1 MERDEI
7 HILCHSNSEVIVS
20 YIDDLESRYSDLESR
35 YSELES
41 RYSAEVADLKS
52 RYSDLESRYNDLESQ
67 NIELRERI
75 NELESSP
82 NQNRQNRNKPPS
94 TGFFGN
100 KKPKLSSSRETSGK
114 RQGGQKGHP
123 GFTLR
128 MSESPDEII
137 TNRLCNCKYC
147 GQVIKDVEVID
158 YERRQK
164 FDIIIKRKVTEYRSE
179 IKKCPY
185 CNRKSKAD
193 FPDSVPKPVQFGNTI
208 LTITTYLR
216 TYHLIPYYRIKEITR
231 EVFGLSV
238 STATIQK
245 AETKCFHILKGAT
258 NYIKNK
264 LIKADVIN
272 CDETGINVN
281 GHVHY
286 CHVIST
292 EKLTFYFHNRSRGSR
307 AMKKMGVLPRFRGVA
322 VHDFWKPYFKYKN
335 CEHAV
340 CNVHIL
346 RELKEI
352 SRNETQKWS
361 LEMSDLLREIKK
373 CVDGVKKQGNNM
385 KEETIRAFKEKYDS
399 ILMKGF
405 KENPP
410 QKLEVHKGKRGMQ
423 AQSDAKNLL
432 DRLSKYK
439 TEVLRFATDL
449 RVPFGNNQAER
460 DIRMIT
466 IQQKISGNFRTPHG
480 ADAFCRIR
488 GYISTIM
495 KNNMPVLGSLNAVFE
510 GVPPLP

>member
-7 HILCHSNSEVIVS
+7 LDLCHSNSEVIVS
-20 YIDDLESRYSDLESR
+20 YIGDLESRYSDLESR
-35 YSELES
+35 YNELESQNVELRARIDELES
-41 RYSAEVADLKS
+41 RL
-52 RYSDLESRYNDLESQ
+52 NQ
-67 NIELRERI
+67 NI
-75 NELESSP
+75 
-82 NQNRQNRNKPPS
+82 QTRNKPPS
-94 TGFFGN
+94 TGFHVEKGSR
-100 KKPKLSSSRETSGK
+100 LSSSRETSGK
-114 RQGGQKGHP
+114 RAGGQKGHP
-123 GFTLR
+123 GSTLK

-137 TNRLCNCKYC
+137 TNRLCNCIYC
-147 GQVIKDVEVID
+147 GHSIEEIEVIGH
-158 YERRQK
+158 EKRQK
-164 FDIIIKRKVTEYRSE
+164 YDITMNRKVTEYRSE

-193 FPDSVPKPVQFGNTI
+193 FPESVTKPVQLGNTV
-208 LTITTYLR
+208 LTIATYLR
-216 TYHLIPYYRIKEITR
+216 DYHLIPYQRIKEIMR
-231 EVFGLSV
+231 DIFGLGISPA
-238 STATIQK
+238 SIKK
-245 AETKCFHILKGAT
+245 AETKCFHNLKGAT

-264 LIKADVIN
+264 LIKEDVIN
-272 CDETGINVN
+272 CDETGIDVN
-281 GHVHY
+281 GRVHY
-286 CHVIST
+286 CHVTST
-292 EKLTFYFHNRSRGSR
+292 EKLTFYFHDRSRGSR
-307 AMKKMGVLPRFRGVA
+307 AMKKMKVLPRFRGIA

-352 SRNETQKWS
+352 SKNKTQKWS

-373 CVDGVKKQGNNM
+373 CVDGVKKLGN
-385 KEETIRAFKEKYDS
+385 KIEEETIKAFKEKYDS

-405 KENPP
+405 EDNPP
-410 QKLEVHKGKRGMQ
+410 QNLEFHKGKRGMQ

-439 TEVLRFATDL
+439 TEVLRFVTDL

-466 IQQKISGNFRTPHG
+466 IQQKISGSFRTPHG

-495 KNNMPVLGSLNAVFE
+495 KNNMPILSSLNAVFE

>member
-7 HILCHSNSEVIVS
+7 LILCNSNSEVIVS
-20 YIDDLESRYSDLESR
+20 YIADLESRYSDLESR
-35 YSELES
+35 YN
-41 RYSAEVADLKS
+41 AEDADLKS
-52 RYSDLESRYNDLESQ
+52 RYSDLESRYNKLESQ

-75 NELESSP
+75 NELESRL
-82 NQNRQNRNKPPS
+82 NQSRQNGNKPPS

-100 KKPKLSSSRETSGK
+100 KKHKLSSSREPSEK
-114 RQGGQKGHP
+114 RPGGQKGHP
-123 GFTLR
+123 GFT
-128 MSESPDEII
+128 MSMSKHPDEII

-147 GQVIKDVEVID
+147 GQSIQETEVID
-158 YERRQK
+158 HEKRQK
-164 FDIIIKRKVTEYRSE
+164 FDISINHKVTEYRSE

-185 CNRKSKAD
+185 CNRKNKAD
-193 FPDSVPKPVQFGNTI
+193 FPESITKPVQFGNTV
-208 LTITTYLR
+208 LTFVTYLR
-216 TYHLIPYYRIKEITR
+216 NYHLIPYYRIKEIIKDI
-231 EVFGLSV
+231 FGLGIS
-238 STATIQK
+238 SATIKK
-245 AETKCFHILKGAT
+245 AEKKCFHNLKGVT

-264 LIKADVIN
+264 LIKEDVID

-281 GHVHY
+281 GQRHH
-286 CHVIST
+286 CHLIST
-292 EKLTFYFHNRSRGSR
+292 KKLTFYFHHRSRGFI
-307 AMKKMGVLPRFRGVA
+307 AMTKMGVLPKFKGVA
-322 VHDFWKPYFKYKN
+322 VHDFWKPYFKYEK

-352 SRNETQKWS
+352 SKNETQKWA
-361 LEMSDLLREIKK
+361 LEMSDLLHEIKK
-373 CVDGVKKQGNNM
+373 YVDGVKKLND
-385 KEETIRAFKEKYDS
+385 KIEEETIKAFKEKYDS

-405 KENPP
+405 EDNPP
-410 QKLEVHKGKRGMQ
+410 PQNLEIHTGKRGKQ

-449 RVPFGNNQAER
+449 KVPFGNNQAER

-466 IQQKISGNFRTPHG
+466 IQQKISGSFRTPHG

-488 GYISTIM
+488 GYISTII
-495 KNNMPVLGSLNAVFE
+495 KNNMPVLGSLSAVLE

>member
-1 MERDEI
+1 MNHDEI
-7 HILCHSNSEVIVS
+7 LDLFHSNSEVIFS
-20 YIDDLESRYSDLESR
+20 YIDDLESQNRDLKSCYNELESR
-35 YSELES
+35 NNELES
-41 RYSAEVADLKS
+41 RYRELEF
-52 RYSDLESRYNDLESQ
+52 RYRELESQ

-75 NELESSP
+75 NELESCS
-82 NQNRQNRNKPPS
+82 NRNRQNRIKPSS
-94 TGFFGN
+94 TGVYVD
-100 KKPKLSSSRETSGK
+100 KRPKLDSSEETSGK
-114 RQGGQKGHP
+114 HQGGQKGHP
-123 GFTLR
+123 GFTLK

-137 TNRLCNCKYC
+137 TNQLCNCKYC
-147 GQVIKDVEVID
+147 GQSIKDVEVID
-158 YERRQK
+158 YERRQI
-164 FDIIIKRKVTEYRSE
+164 FDIVIKRKVTEYRSE
-179 IKKCPY
+179 IKRCPN
-185 CNRKSKAD
+185 CNRKNKAD
-193 FPDSVPKPVQFGNTI
+193 FPDSVPKPVQIGNII

-216 TYHLIPYYRIKEITR
+216 NYHLIPYYRIKEITR
-231 EVFGLSV
+231 DVFGLSV

-245 AETKCFHILKGAT
+245 AETKCFHKLKGAT

-264 LIKADVIN
+264 LIKAEVIN
-272 CDETGINVN
+272 CDETGIDVN

-307 AMKKMGVLPRFRGVA
+307 AMKKMEVLPRFKGVA

-352 SRNETQKWS
+352 SRNESQKWS

-373 CVDGVKKQGNNM
+373 CVDGVKKQGNNL

-405 KENPP
+405 NGNPP
-410 QKLEVHKGKRGMQ
+410 QKLEVRKGKRGAQ

-439 TEVLRFATDL
+439 TEVLRFATDM

-495 KNNMPVLGSLNAVFE
+495 KNNMPVLSSLNAVFE